1 MQSDLKTPWMDA
13 GLNLK
18 DDEKL
23 DLAKKLLPEKR
34 KARKA
39 VEQNLEQQADEQRIT
54 VSFGFQRSAFRPL
67 YDQMIS

>member
-39 VEQNLEQQADEQRIT
+39 VEQNLEQQAD
-54 VSFGFQRSAFRPL
+54 
-67 YDQMIS
+67 DQMIS